1 LPALPARL
9 SIGSLLILAS
19 IVGAS
24 VSRAEDYPSRPVHIV
39 VPYAA
44 GGGTDAMARFIARGL
59 EKKLGQPVII
69 DNRPGQGTAVGGT
82 YVARAAPD
90 GYTLLMATS
99 STLAMNPTIY
109 PKLAYDPP
117 RDFTPV
123 ALVAAVPFVLIVHPS
138 LQVGTLDQ
146 LLRLARAKPGAL
158 SYGSGGAGSAHHVF
172 MELVRG
178 MTGVDIKHVPYR
190 GGGPALTDVVAG
202 HVPMMFADVGQALE
216 LVRSGRVRALGVTT
230 SRRVETMPDVPTLA
244 EAGLAGYEANTWQ
257 CVVAPAH
264 LPEPI
269 VAKLNRALVEFM
281 VEPATNSHFV
291 GLGMQP
297 LTSTPAELGAYIK
310 SEMARWAVVLKA
322 AGAVEE

>member
-1 LPALPARL
+1 MPVLPASARL
-9 SIGSLLILAS
+9 SIRLLVTLAT

-24 VSRAEDYPSRPVHIV
+24 AVQAEDYPSRPVHIV

-59 EKKLGQPVII
+59 EKKLGQPVIV

-109 PKLAYDPP
+109 PKLAYHPP

-202 HVPMMFADVGQALE
+202 HVPMMFADVGQAL
-216 LVRSGRVRALGVTT
+216 R
-230 SRRVETMPDVPTLA
+230 
-244 EAGLAGYEANTWQ
+244 
-257 CVVAPAH
+257 
-264 LPEPI
+264 
-269 VAKLNRALVEFM
+269 
-281 VEPATNSHFV
+281 
-291 GLGMQP
+291 
-297 LTSTPAELGAYIK
+297 
-310 SEMARWAVVLKA
+310 
-322 AGAVEE
+322 AGARRPRHGARRHHGAPRRDHAGGADARRSRACGLRGQHMAMRGRARAPPGADRGEAQPRPGRIHGRARDQ

>member
-1 LPALPARL
+1 MRRWVSATL
-9 SIGSLLILAS
+9 SMLGAAAS
-19 IVGAS
+19 P
-24 VSRAEDYPSRPVHIV
+24 VSAAIAHAEDYPSRPVHIV

-109 PKLAYDPP
+109 PRLTYDPP

-138 LQVGTLDQ
+138 LQVASLDQ
-146 LLRLARAKPGAL
+146 LVRLARSKPGAL

-172 MELVRG
+172 MELVRS
-178 MTGVDIKHVPYR
+178 MTGIDIRHVPYR

-216 LVRSGRVRALGVTT
+216 LVRGGRVRALGVTT
-230 SRRVETMPDVPTLA
+230 ARRVETMPEVPTLA

-257 CVVAPAH
+257 CVVAPAR
-264 LPEPI
+264 LPAPI
-269 VAKLNRALVEFM
+269 VAKLNQALVAFM
-281 VEPATNSHFV
+281 VEPATMSHFID
-291 GLGMQP
+291 LGMQP
-297 LTSTPAELGAYIK
+297 LTSTPAELGDHIK
-310 SEMARWAVVLKA
+310 TEMARWAVVLRA

>member
-1 LPALPARL
+1 MSIVLLAALATCA
-9 SIGSLLILAS
+9 AS
-19 IVGAS
+19 IVAH
-24 VSRAEDYPSRPVHIV
+24 ADDYPSRPVHIV

-44 GGGTDAMARFIARGL
+44 GGGTDAMARFIARAL
-59 EKKLGQPVII
+59 EKRLGQPVIV
-69 DNRPGQGTAVGGT
+69 DNRPGQGTAIGGT

-117 RDFTPV
+117 RDFTPI

-138 LQVGTLDQ
+138 LHVATLDE
-146 LLRLARAKPGAL
+146 LVRLARAKPGAL

-172 MELVRG
+172 MELVRSK
-178 MTGVDIKHVPYR
+178 TGVDIKHVPYR

-202 HVPMMFADVGQALE
+202 HVPMMFADVGQALQ
-216 LVRSGRVRALGVTT
+216 LVHGGQVKALGVTT
-230 SRRVETMPDVPTLA
+230 AGRVETMPEVPTLA

-257 CVVAPAH
+257 CVVGPTGLPA
-264 LPEPI
+264 PI
-269 VAKLNRALVEFM
+269 VTRLNEALIAVM
-281 VEPATNSHFV
+281 REPATQSHFID
-291 GLGMQP
+291 LGMQP
-297 LTSTPAELGAYIK
+297 LTSTPAELGDYIR

>member
-1 LPALPARL
+1 MPALPARL

-19 IVGAS
+19 IVGAPIS
-24 VSRAEDYPSRPVHIV
+24 HADDYPSRPVHIV

-59 EKKLGQPVII
+59 EKRLGQPVII

-138 LQVGTLDQ
+138 LQVATLDQ

-178 MTGVDIKHVPYR
+178 TTGVDIRHVPYR

-216 LVRSGRVRALGVTT
+216 LVRGGRVTALGVTT
-230 SRRVETMPDVPTLA
+230 ARRVETMPEVPTLA

-264 LPEPI
+264 LPGPI

-281 VEPATNSHFV
+281 VEPATRSHFLD
-291 GLGMQP
+291 LGMQP
-297 LTSTPAELGAYIK
+297 LTSTPAELGDYIK

>member
-1 LPALPARL
+1 MLGAV
-9 SIGSLLILAS
+9 AS
-19 IVGAS
+19 P
-24 VSRAEDYPSRPVHIV
+24 VSADVAHAPDYPSRPVHIV

-69 DNRPGQGTAVGGT
+69 DNRAGQGTAVGGT

-123 ALVAAVPFVLIVHPS
+123 ALVAAAPFALIVHPS
-138 LQVGTLDQ
+138 LQVASLDQ
-146 LLRLARAKPGAL
+146 LVRLAKSKPGAL

-172 MELVRG
+172 MELVRS
-178 MTGVDIKHVPYR
+178 MTGIDVKHVPYR

-216 LVRSGRVRALGVTT
+216 LVRGGRVSALGVTT
-230 SRRVETMPDVPTLA
+230 ARRVETMPEVPTLA

-257 CVVAPAH
+257 CVVAPAG

-269 VAKLNRALVEFM
+269 VAKLNRALVAFM
-281 VEPATNSHFV
+281 VEPATRSHFID
-291 GLGMQP
+291 LGMQP
-297 LTSTPAELGAYIK
+297 LTSTPAELGDYIK
-310 SEMARWAVVLKA
+310 TEMARWAVVLKA
-322 AGAVEE
+322 AGAVEQ

>member
-1 LPALPARL
+1 VPAKPART
-9 SIGSLLILAS
+9 LIVPLVVLA
-19 IVGAS
+19 VAAGTVDA
-24 VSRAEDYPSRPVHIV
+24 RADDYPSRPVHIV

-138 LQVGTLDQ
+138 LGVTTLDG
-146 LLRLARAKPGAL
+146 LVRLARAKPGAL

-172 MELVRG
+172 MELVRS

-202 HVPMMFADVGQALE
+202 HVPMMFADVGQALQ
-216 LVRSGRVRALGVTT
+216 LVRGGQVRALGVTT
-230 SRRVETMPDVPTLA
+230 ARRVETMPEVLTLA
-244 EAGLAGYEANTWQ
+244 QAGLAGYEANTWQ
-257 CVVAPAH
+257 CVVAPAR
-264 LPEPI
+264 LPAPI
-269 VAKLNRALVEFM
+269 VAKLNHALVEVM
-281 VEPATNSHFV
+281 VDPATRSHFLD
-291 GLGMQP
+291 LGMQP
-297 LTSTPAELGAYIK
+297 LTSTPAELGDYIK
-310 SEMARWAVVLKA
+310 SEMARWGLVLRT